1 MIPSTQTSYP
11 TLREMDTD
19 ARQALFADIAD
30 LKPFQVMTWG
40 KWFTV
45 DASDMTLARGG
56 VYRTTA
62 QAAEAT
68 RADIVARTKALG
80 L

>member
-30 LKPFQVMTWG
+30 LKPFQVRTWG

-45 DASDMTLARGG
+45 DVRDMTLSRGG

-62 QAAEAT
+62 QAAEET